1 MGLISRVS
9 SRTYRQKTHLFTMA
23 EFARA
28 LQTQNIWFAA
38 QQYKEAEEKLI
49 KQRLGLASGDASA
62 PAEAAPA
69 SPVESKASAMIADLK
84 KELTSDSKNSIQDV
98 NSMLDRV
105 VKLEQENNEI
115 KAQLQA
121 ALARLDQLEAAG
133 KSAAAPAAAPVAAV
147 CPAKKAESEDDDDD
161 CSDFDFDSESEDEE
175 EKAAAEALKAKRVA
189 EYNARKAEKAAKK
202 GVVAAKSMITLDVKP
217 FDDETDLDALALKI
231 KSEIAMDGLV
241 WGQKHE
247 KKPLAFGIFKLVI
260 TAVVEDE
267 KVSTDDLTEKIEEY
281 DDEVQS
287 VDIAAFNKL

>member
-1 MGLISRVS
+1 MGVEL
-9 SRTYRQKTHLFTMA
+9 TDKKLNLFYHTIMA
-23 EFARA
+23 ELARA

-38 QQYKEAEEKLI
+38 QQYKEAEEKLVR
-49 KQRLGLASGDASA
+49 QRLGLGAGDAAS
-62 PAEAAPA
+62 APA
-69 SPVESKASAMIADLK
+69 SPVESKASAMISELK
-84 KELTSDSKNSIQDV
+84 KELTNDSKNAIQDT

-133 KSAAAPAAAPVAAV
+133 KSAAPAAAPVAAV
-147 CPAKKAESEDDDDD
+147 CPAKKEEPKKAESEDDDDD

-217 FDDETDLDALALKI
+217 FDDETDLDALAAKI

-247 KKPLAFGIFKLVI
+247 KKPLAFGIFRLVI

>member
-1 MGLISRVS
+1 MGVEL
-9 SRTYRQKTHLFTMA
+9 TDKKTHLFTMA

-49 KQRLGLASGDASA
+49 IQRMGLASGDAA
-62 PAEAAPA
+62 VEAAPA

-84 KELTSDSKNSIQDV
+84 KELTNDSNNSIQDV

-133 KSAAAPAAAPVAAV
+133 KAAAPAAAPVAAV
-147 CPAKKAESEDDDDD
+147 CPAKKEEPKKEESEDDDDD
-161 CSDFDFDSESEDEE
+161 DDMDFFDDSDDEDEE
-175 EKAAAEALKAKRVA
+175 AKAAAEALKAKRVA

-217 FDDETDLDALALKI
+217 FDDETDLDALAAKI
-231 KSEIAMDGLV
+231 KAEIAMDGLV

>member
-9 SRTYRQKTHLFTMA
+9 SRTYRQKTQLFFTMA

-38 QQYKEAEEKLI
+38 QQYKEAEEKLVR
-49 KQRLGLASGDASA
+49 QRLGLGAGDAAS
-62 PAEAAPA
+62 APA
-69 SPVESKASAMIADLK
+69 SPVESKASAMISELK
-84 KELTSDSKNSIQDV
+84 KELTNDSNNSIQDV

-133 KSAAAPAAAPVAAV
+133 KAPAPAAAPVAAV
-147 CPAKKAESEDDDDD
+147 CPAKKEEPKKEESEDDDDD

-217 FDDETDLDALALKI
+217 FDDETDLDALAAKI
-231 KSEIAMDGLV
+231 KAEIAMDGLV

-267 KVSTDDLTEKIEEY
+267 KVSTDDLTEKI
-281 DDEVQS
+281 
-287 VDIAAFNKL
+287 

>member
-1 MGLISRVS
+1 MG
-9 SRTYRQKTHLFTMA
+9 
-23 EFARA
+23 
-28 LQTQNIWFAA
+28 
-38 QQYKEAEEKLI
+38 
-49 KQRLGLASGDASA
+49 
-62 PAEAAPA
+62 
-69 SPVESKASAMIADLK
+69 
-84 KELTSDSKNSIQDV
+84 
-98 NSMLDRV
+98 
-105 VKLEQENNEI
+105 
-115 KAQLQA
+115 
-121 ALARLDQLEAAG
+121 DQLEAAG
-133 KSAAAPAAAPVAAV
+133 KSAPAAAPVAAV
-147 CPAKKAESEDDDDD
+147 CPAKKEEPAKKAESGDDDDD

-217 FDDETDLDALALKI
+217 FDDETDLDALAAKI

-260 TAVVEDE
+260 TAVVEDD

>member
-9 SRTYRQKTHLFTMA
+9 SRTYRQKTQYLFYHTIMA

-38 QQYKEAEEKLI
+38 QQYKEAEEKLVR
-49 KQRLGLASGDASA
+49 QRLGLGAGDAASA
-62 PAEAAPA
+62 PAT
-69 SPVESKASAMIADLK
+69 PVESKASAMISELK
-84 KELTSDSKNSIQDV
+84 KELTTDNNNSIQDV

-105 VKLEQENNEI
+105 EKLEKENNEI

-121 ALARLDQLEAAG
+121 ALARLDQLEAA
-133 KSAAAPAAAPVAAV
+133 KPAAAPVAAEKEEE
-147 CPAKKAESEDDDDD
+147 PAKKEESEDDDDD
-161 CSDFDFDSESEDEE
+161 DMDFFDDSDDEDEE
-175 EKAAAEALKAKRVA
+175 AKAAQEALKAKRVA

-217 FDDETDLDALALKI
+217 FDDETDLDALAAKI
-231 KSEIAMDGLV
+231 KAEIAMDGLV

-260 TAVVEDE
+260 TAVVEDD

>member
-1 MGLISRVS
+1 MG
-9 SRTYRQKTHLFTMA
+9 
-23 EFARA
+23 
-28 LQTQNIWFAA
+28 
-38 QQYKEAEEKLI
+38 
-49 KQRLGLASGDASA
+49 
-62 PAEAAPA
+62 
-69 SPVESKASAMIADLK
+69 
-84 KELTSDSKNSIQDV
+84 
-98 NSMLDRV
+98 
-105 VKLEQENNEI
+105 EQENNEI

-133 KSAAAPAAAPVAAV
+133 KSAAPAAAPVAAV
-147 CPAKKAESEDDDDD
+147 CPAKKEEPKKAESEEDDDD

-202 GVVAAKSMITLDVKP
+202 GVVAAKSMISLDVKP
-217 FDDETDLDALALKI
+217 FDDETDLDALAAKI

-267 KVSTDDLTEKIEEY
+267 KVSTDDLTEKSKNTMTKSSLLILPLLTNY
-281 DDEVQS
+281 
-287 VDIAAFNKL
+287 